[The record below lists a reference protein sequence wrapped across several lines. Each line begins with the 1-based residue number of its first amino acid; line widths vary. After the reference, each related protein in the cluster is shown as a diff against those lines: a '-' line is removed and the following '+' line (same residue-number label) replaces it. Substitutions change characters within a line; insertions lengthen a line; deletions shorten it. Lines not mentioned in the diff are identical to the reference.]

1 MQSWSDVRHILLM
14 AAKWRWMA
22 DNHKEKILVSICRDQ
37 SFLRKD
43 WTNLGRGNLLIAE
56 GMQDEVG

>member
-14 AAKWRWMA
+14 AAKWRQMA
-22 DNHKEKILVSICRDQ
+22 DNHKEEILVSICSDQ
-37 SFLRKD
+37 NYLRKD
-43 WTNLGRGNLLIAE
+43 RAKSGCDNLPIAE